1 MNYPM
6 GDFTGKVVIV
16 TAAAGA
22 GIGQAIAK
30 SFGQEGAHVIVSDAH
45 AKRPFQ
51 VAEEITRKYGV
62 KAIGRQCDVRNKE
75 EVAEMVKAAV
85 QEWGKI
91 DILVN
96 NAGIDR
102 PAPVWEMDDETWNLV
117 IDVNLKGT
125 FNCCRAVLPVMI
137 KQRQG
142 KIVNLS
148 SVVAWMGG
156 KDEGAAYVAAKAGIQ
171 GFTRALATQVGKYH
185 INVNAVA
192 PGLIYNPFLGKVR
205 PPEYFEEVKK
215 QTVLGRMGAPED
227 VAGAVLFL
235 CSEKAGF
242 ITGACLCVSG
252 GWYMY

>member
-1 MNYPM
+1 M
-6 GDFTGKVVIV
+6 GDFAGKVAIV

-22 GIGQAIAK
+22 GIGQAVARN
-30 SFGQEGAHVIVSDAH
+30 FAREGAHVIVSDAH
-45 AKRPFQ
+45 ARRPYQ
-51 VAEEITRKYGV
+51 VAEEITREYGI
-62 KAIGRQCDVRNKE
+62 KAIGMQCDVRNRE
-75 EVAEMVKAAV
+75 QVAAMVKAAV

-96 NAGIDR
+96 NAGIDQ
-102 PAPVWEMDDETWNLV
+102 PVPVWEMSDETWDLV

-125 FNCCRAVLPVMI
+125 FNCCRAVLPVMM

-171 GFTRALATQVGKYH
+171 GFTRAVAHQVGKYN

-192 PGLIYNPFLGKVR
+192 PGLIYNPFLEKVR
-205 PPEYFEEVKK
+205 PAEYFEEVKK
-215 QTVLGRMGAPED
+215 QIVLGRTGAPQD
-227 VAGAVLFL
+227 VANAVLFL
-235 CSEKAGF
+235 CSEKADY